1 MVGSTCMEKDVML
14 KEVTLPK
21 LKAGDFIQ
29 FRGVGAYTIC
39 LTPTFINFLE
49 PILMLKNGEYVE
61 VRRRQTVDDILT
73 VYKY

>member
-1 MVGSTCMEKDVML
+1 MLKDVKMPIV
-14 KEVTLPK
+14 E
-21 LKAGDFIQ
+21 AGDFIQ

-49 PILMLKNGEYVE
+49 PILMEKNGEIVE
-61 VRRRQTVDDILT
+61 ARRRQNIDDILT